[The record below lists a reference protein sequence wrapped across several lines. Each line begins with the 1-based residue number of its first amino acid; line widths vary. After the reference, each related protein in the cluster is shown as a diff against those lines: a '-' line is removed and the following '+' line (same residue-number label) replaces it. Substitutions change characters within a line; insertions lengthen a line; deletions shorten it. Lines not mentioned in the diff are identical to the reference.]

1 MTPLKAHVRSR
12 QLELA
17 NTLTGKNAIYLDI
30 KFWIIL
36 RDVLLG
42 IRKSPVEEELLLLL
56 REGVQRGIAFCP
68 INDSTFVELLKK
80 ADSASRDVT
89 AGLMDELSLGVT
101 LIPYEMRAA
110 TELAH
115 FLHSARTANSVYAL
129 EQLVWSKLAYVLG
142 FQHPSGDV
150 FAPTEML
157 KIQKMFFDH
166 MWTLSLREMIDQ
178 IGSKPLP
185 PLDGYQVLAE
195 RLNQLNSR
203 HTTEL
208 RSFSQTYEIEVHG
221 VLDAFEDVSY
231 DIVAEMARK
240 DMGKAHSPSAEERAE
255 TVRQIHNLLF
265 AAVKRDGTKGALRTL
280 HIFATFHAAVRWNRQ
295 QRLKT
300 NDFLDFQHAA
310 AALGYCDAFVT
321 ERPLRS
327 LITARHVAL
336 DKIYGCRV
344 MATPEEATTYLRE
357 LLTRR
362 TPR

>member
-1 MTPLKAHVRSR
+1 MSSLKAYVRSR

-17 NTLTGKNAIYLDI
+17 CTLTGKKAIYLDI
-30 KFWIIL
+30 NFWIIL

-42 IRKSPVEEELLLLL
+42 VRNSPVEKELLSLL
-56 REGVQRGIAFCP
+56 REGIQRGIAFCP

-80 ADSASRDVT
+80 ADSASRSVT

-115 FLHSARTANSVYAL
+115 FLHSARTPNEVYAL
-129 EQLVWSKLAYVLG
+129 EQLMWSKLAYVLG
-142 FQHPSGDV
+142 FQHPVGSA
-150 FAPTEML
+150 FTPTDML

-166 MWTLSLREMIDQ
+166 MWTLSLREMVDQ

-185 PLDGYQVLAE
+185 HSDGYKMLAE
-195 RLNQLNSR
+195 RLNQLNSLN
-203 HTTEL
+203 TGEL

-221 VLDAFEDVSY
+221 VLDAFADVSY
-231 DIVAEMARK
+231 DIVTEMARK
-240 DMGKAHSPSAEERAE
+240 DFGEAHSPSAEQRAKS
-255 TVRQIHNLLF
+255 VRQIHNLLF
-265 AAVKRDGTKGALRTL
+265 VAFTHDATKAALRTL
-280 HIFATFHAAVRWNRQ
+280 HIFATLHAAVRWNRQ

-310 AALGYCDAFVT
+310 AALGYCDAFFT

-327 LITARHVAL
+327 LITASHVAL
-336 DKIYGCRV
+336 DKTYGCRV
-344 MATPEEATTYLRE
+344 MASPEEATTYLRE
-357 LLTRR
+357 LLTRPA
-362 TPR
+362 PR